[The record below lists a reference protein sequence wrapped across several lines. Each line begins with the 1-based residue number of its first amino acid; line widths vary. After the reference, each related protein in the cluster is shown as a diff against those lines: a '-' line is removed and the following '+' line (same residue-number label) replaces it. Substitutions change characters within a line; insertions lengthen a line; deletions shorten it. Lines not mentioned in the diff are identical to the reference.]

1 MKKAFGIPFMLLATF
16 VILAHAFIPHQ
27 HHNRIAISINEAS
40 LIDKIFK
47 HHHDHP
53 HTNDHEHFHDH
64 SPVNPDNEDEFSE
77 DCLLDDLYRRLKQT
91 RKHQLTTDDDIK
103 SKNSAR
109 IHFIVAAPVQDI
121 EIKDYGE
128 LPFRQ
133 NPYIPALFL
142 SHIVC
147 SLSFRGPPKC

>member
-40 LIDKIFK
+40 FINKIFK
-47 HHHDHP
+47 HHHEHSHSHDHK
-53 HTNDHEHFHDH
+53 HSHNH
-64 SPVNPDNEDEFSE
+64 SPVNPDNKNEYSE

-91 RKHQLTTDDDIK
+91 KKQYLTAFEDSK
-103 SKNSAR
+103 SNNIR
-109 IHFIVAAPVQDI
+109 IPFFVAAPELTI

-133 NPYIPALFL
+133 NPNIPPLFL
-142 SHIVC
+142 THIVC